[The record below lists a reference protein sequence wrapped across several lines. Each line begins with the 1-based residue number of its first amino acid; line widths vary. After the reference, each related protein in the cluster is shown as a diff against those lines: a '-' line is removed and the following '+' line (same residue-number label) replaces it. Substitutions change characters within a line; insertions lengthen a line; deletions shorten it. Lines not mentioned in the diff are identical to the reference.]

1 MYLNVT
7 DFKRGGV
14 SYEVKYGNLMFDQ
27 KLLIFL
33 NENV

>member
-1 MYLNVT
+1 MSLT
-7 DFKRGGV
+7 LRGGGG
-14 SYEVKYGNLMFDQ
+14 SYEVKYGNLIFDQ